1 MTGLSRGAL
10 ASYAVVALPLAAGA
24 LPLYIHVASIYS
36 ESFGAP
42 LAGIGIALL
51 AARAADALVDPWLG
65 ILIDRL
71 RRPRLVI
78 VAGIGL
84 LALGLVLVFHPPWR
98 GTASLAWLMLSLLPA
113 YLGYSSAAIAHLA
126 LGASF
131 GATSAERARV
141 AVWREGFGLVGILL
155 AAAAPQFVASD
166 AGAAL
171 AQSSLVFAAV
181 APLGVALA
189 LSAIPSIPGSAT
201 AARPAWTEA
210 LRQFGRAPFAP
221 LLAAFFVNGVAN
233 ALPATL
239 ALLFV
244 ADVLGAPQ
252 FGAQF
257 LLAYFAGGAI
267 GLPAWLALARRL
279 GSQRAW
285 QLSMVLGAA
294 AFVGATALGPG
305 DLLPFLAVCIASGLM
320 LGGDLALPA
329 ALLTDALRERGR
341 QAVAASYF
349 GLWTLATKLTLAVA
363 AGIGLPLV
371 SALGYVPGQPQTAG
385 PLQLAYCLLPCALKV
400 IAAGLLPLTLRPRPQ
415 GALP

>member
-10 ASYAVVALPLAAGA
+10 AAYAVLALPLAAGA

-36 ESFGAP
+36 DSFGAQ

-51 AARAADALVDPWLG
+51 VARAADALVDPWLG

-78 VAGIGL
+78 FAGVSL

-98 GTASLAWLMLSLLPA
+98 GTAGIAWLMLSLLPA

-126 LGASF
+126 LGATF
-131 GATSAERARV
+131 GATSADRARV

-155 AAAAPQFVASD
+155 ASAAPQFVASD
-166 AGAAL
+166 AAAAL
-171 AQSSLVFAAV
+171 AQSSLVFAVV

-189 LSAIPSIPGSAT
+189 LSAVPTSQGVAP
-201 AARPAWTEA
+201 AARPSWTDA
-210 LRQFGRAPFAP
+210 LRQFARAPFAP
-221 LLAAFFVNGVAN
+221 LLAAFVVNGIAN

-279 GSQRAW
+279 GSWRAW
-285 QLSMVLGAA
+285 QLSMLLGAA

-305 DLLPFLAVCIASGLM
+305 DLLPFLAVCVASGLM

-341 QAVAASYF
+341 EAAAASYF
-349 GLWTLATKLTLAVA
+349 GVWTLATKLTLAAA

-371 SALGYVPGQPQTAG
+371 SALGYVPGQPATAA
-385 PLQLAYCLLPCALKV
+385 PLQLAYCLIPCALKV
-400 IAAGLLPLTLRPRPQ
+400 FAAGLLPLTVRPRPQ